1 MPSKISLVSHPKPK
15 QADVLALQCAGSE
28 PGQDAARAA
37 AQELSVLATVFK
49 HLEFA
54 KGCAV
59 NGQPHPATHLL
70 QTAYPTLDALLQQ
83 QVYQHTGCSLRVC
96 VPGLHVGMHA
106 GTASTAGGSS
116 LPAAD

>member
-1 MPSKISLVSHPKPK
+1 MV
-15 QADVLALQCAGSE
+15 AGSQ

-37 AQELSVLATVFK
+37 AEELSVLATVFK

-54 KGCAV
+54 KSNAA

-83 QVYQHTGCSLRVC
+83 QVHQQMCQQHRGWTLHAFSRVAQACECRQHVNILEALHSLLVALVSLRG
-96 VPGLHVGMHA
+96 PEPSPLG
-106 GTASTAGGSS
+106 
-116 LPAAD
+116 

>member
-1 MPSKISLVSHPKPK
+1 M
-15 QADVLALQCAGSE
+15 
-28 PGQDAARAA
+28 
-37 AQELSVLATVFK
+37 LATVFK

-54 KGCAV
+54 KGSAV

-83 QVYQHTGCSLRVC
+83 QVFQHIGGSLCMC
-96 VPGLHVGMHA
+96 VPGLHGSMHA
-106 GTASTAGGSS
+106 GTAFTAGGSG